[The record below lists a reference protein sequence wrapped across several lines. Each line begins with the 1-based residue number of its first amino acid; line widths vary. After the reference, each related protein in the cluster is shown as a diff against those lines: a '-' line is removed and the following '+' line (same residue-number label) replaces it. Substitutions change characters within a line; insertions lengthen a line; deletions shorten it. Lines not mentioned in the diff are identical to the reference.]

1 MALAVRNPRTDRGT
15 QQQQW
20 DPLAD
25 LERMLNRLPES
36 WTGMAPIQEAFVP
49 LADVEETDDAYVVDL
64 ELPGV
69 DKSDIDIA
77 VMNRRLTISGERKER
92 ERTGVLR
99 RQTRTVGQFY
109 FEIVLPED
117 VDPSNISAS
126 LDDGVL
132 TVRVPKAKTEQARHI
147 EVQ

>member
-1 MALAVRNPRTDRGT
+1 MALAVRNQRTERGT
-15 QQQQW
+15 QQQW

-25 LERMLNRLPES
+25 LERMLNRLPET
-36 WTGMAPIQEAFVP
+36 WTGMAPAQEAFVP
-49 LADVEETDDAYVVDL
+49 LADVEETDDAYIVDL

-99 RQTRTVGQFY
+99 RQTRSVGRFY
-109 FEIVLPED
+109 FELVLPDD
-117 VDPSNISAS
+117 VDPNNVSAT
-126 LDDGVL
+126 LEDGVL
-132 TVRVPKAKTEQARHI
+132 TLRVPKAMSEQARHV